1 MIAIDENYVYSDV
14 NKQPT
19 FFNNMEALNM
29 QNSGFD
35 TYHKP
40 YTKNDEIKEFSLSIG
55 GVLNEKMKEIIQ
67 YYKAHEHLNDIEIV
81 ETVIRFGLI
90 RSYKMS
96 YLVVKSY
103 LFKISELD
111 RDVDMYSDAIVI
123 VDDKKHLMNASDIKY
138 QNFWIK
144 TEYPDELKE
153 QQFQVSEPVLE
164 DIDSISLKIS
174 GLLLSNVEDCMSVF
188 QEEYNYS
195 QKTTLELMIRVGIN
209 QVYELLCECC
219 NIDELNHNDIFA
231 YDH

>member
-1 MIAIDENYVYSDV
+1 
-14 NKQPT
+14 
-19 FFNNMEALNM
+19 
-29 QNSGFD
+29 
-35 TYHKP
+35 
-40 YTKNDEIKEFSLSIG
+40 
-55 GVLNEKMKEIIQ
+55 
-67 YYKAHEHLNDIEIV
+67 LNDIEIV